1 MEFSSCVCLRQRI
14 KLRNFL
20 KTLVSK
26 FKTRNSF
33 KDLQT
38 HRWEVIGLQAFTE
51 KSSLADYPYMDT
63 GRRLAVRRTS

>member
-1 MEFSSCVCLRQRI
+1 MEFVSCVCLRQRI
-14 KLRNFL
+14 KLTNFL

-38 HRWEVIGLQAFTE
+38 HRWEVII
-51 KSSLADYPYMDT
+51 
-63 GRRLAVRRTS
+63 